1 MGGTTA
7 GHSLPYPTG
16 ADRVSEGDNAIQGLA
31 EKVDTELA
39 KIDNRARF
47 VAAMKARYV
56 ADVFTVPGVAAGGSS
71 GPKTVTF
78 PANSGFTAPP
88 VVDPGDLALVVG
100 VVALGPWGLVLVVA
114 IVRGYNLTIRL
125 SRRSVPGMDETRK
138 PDPAV
143 VVPAVIP
150 GEVVEPDPAPKVDE
164 DKLAEAVER
173 ADVTAEP
180 DERRGTRRATS
191 RDE

>member
-88 VVDPGDLALVVG
+88 VV
-100 VVALGPWGLVLVVA
+100 VA
-114 IVRGYNLTIRL
+114 IPSSGRL
-125 SRRSVPGMDETRK
+125 G
-138 PDPAV
+138 
-143 VVPAVIP
+143 
-150 GEVVEPDPAPKVDE
+150 
-164 DKLAEAVER
+164 LAI
-173 ADVTAEP
+173 T
-180 DERRGTRRATS
+180 ATS
-191 RDE
+191 TTGFTYVADNWSPGASSTSTGRYIAVGPGA

>member
-1 MGGTTA
+1 
-7 GHSLPYPTG
+7 
-16 ADRVSEGDNAIQGLA
+16 
-31 EKVDTELA
+31 
-39 KIDNRARF
+39 
-47 VAAMKARYV
+47 
-56 ADVFTVPGVAAGGSS
+56 
-71 GPKTVTF
+71 VTL
-78 PANSGFTAPP
+78 
-88 VVDPGDLALVVG
+88 DPGDLALVVG